1 MSGSNRTYHHVPE
14 DNPES
19 INLNPPD
26 SWVRK
31 LERLSTEVHENDANL
46 FPETA
51 ESIYANSGPQ
61 RPVDCQTAEWC
72 IGYHQE
78 RQLNRNGG
86 YPWSEKVSFS
96 MVTPPGAMH
105 PGFQTSV
112 SVVVAG
118 VKGNQR
124 KHDHPETFVVVNDA
138 ETWRWFK

>member
-1 MSGSNRTYHHVPE
+1 MSEINRTYNHVPE

-31 LERLSTEVHENDANL
+31 LERLATEVHENDAKL
-46 FPETA
+46 FPEAA

-61 RPVDCQTAEWC
+61 RPVDCQTAGWC
-72 IGYHQE
+72 IGHSQE
-78 RQLNRNGG
+78 RGLNWKGG
-86 YPWSEKVSFS
+86 WPWSETVSFS
-96 MVTPPGAMH
+96 IPAGAWH
-105 PGFQTSV
+105 QTSV

-118 VKGNQR
+118 VKGNQG
-124 KHDHPETFVVVNDA
+124 KHDHPETFVVVDDA

>member
-1 MSGSNRTYHHVPE
+1 MTGSIRTYNHVPE

-19 INLNPPD
+19 IDLNPPD

-31 LERLSTEVHENDANL
+31 LERLSTEVHENDAKL

-72 IGYHQE
+72 IGHRQE
-78 RQLNRNGG
+78 GQLNWNGG

-96 MVTPPGAMH
+96 IPAEAWH
-105 PGFQTSV
+105 PGLQTSV
-112 SVVVAG
+112 SIVVAG
-118 VKGNQR
+118 VKGNQGKR
-124 KHDHPETFVVVNDA
+124 DHPETFVVVNDA
-138 ETWRWFK
+138 ETWEWFK